1 MTNFKTF
8 LKLKMKQHIQ
18 NILFGTLLLFSSTIF
33 GQDISLFQQ
42 FNGRYD
48 FVFVGNTLNPI
59 ENSFQST
66 VEVLTTSSA
75 DLTLNP
81 NDVIEKAYLYWA
93 GCGTGDFDVKLN
105 GQAITPDRTFS
116 HQRVFSSLVFD
127 YFSAFKEVTAQVQ
140 ATGNGSYTVSDL
152 DVSSFIE
159 FHAQRST
166 NFAGWALIVV
176 YKNPNLPLNQLNVY
190 DGMQAVPDEI
200 NITLNS
206 LNVIDNVDAKI
217 GFLAWEGDSGIA
229 VNETLRI
236 NGNPIGNPPLNPV
249 DNAFNGTNSLTNSFA
264 LYNMDLDVY
273 PIQNNINIG
282 DTSAQIQ
289 LTSGQDFVMINAIV
303 TKLNSQLPDATLAI
317 NNVATACDSKTIIA
331 DYTISNS
338 NSTAVL
344 PANTPISIYAN
355 DVFIRT
361 IFTQTTIPIDGNET
375 GQVTLLIPNTV
386 ADSFDLK
393 FIVDANGL
401 GFGIVTEIS
410 EINNKFT
417 VPVVLSV
424 SPLFSLLP
432 NNVACNE
439 SAGKG
444 TFNFSDYETSVKV
457 NPSDNVRFYDSLINA
472 QNNTNPIFNTSNFIA
487 LTTPKTIY
495 IRLENA
501 YCSIITSFI
510 LETKNCPPV
519 VHNFVSAN
527 NDGENDTFHI
537 DGLKDIFLKYK
548 VSIYNRWGTLIW
560 TGNSTSQEWDG
571 FVTNGILL
579 DNKEIPAGTY
589 FYIIDLN
596 DPDYSEALTGYLY
609 LTR

>member
-1 MTNFKTF
+1 
-8 LKLKMKQHIQ
+8 MKQHIQ
-18 NILFGTLLLFSSTIF
+18 NILLGTILLFSSIIF

-66 VEVLTTSSA
+66 VSVLTTSSA
-75 DLTLNP
+75 NLSLNP
-81 NDVIEKAYLYWA
+81 NDVVEKAYLYWA

-105 GQAITPDRTFS
+105 GQTVTPERTFS
-116 HQRVFSSLVFD
+116 IQRVASNLVFE

-140 ATGNGSYTVSDL
+140 ATGNGTYTISDL
-152 DVSSFIE
+152 DVSSFID

-176 YKNPNLPLNQLNVY
+176 YKNSNLPLNQLNVY

-249 DNAFNGTNSLTNSFA
+249 NNAFNGTNSLTNA
-264 LYNMDLDVY
+264 TTLYNMDLDVY

-289 LTSGQDFVMINAIV
+289 LTSSQDFVMINAIV
-303 TKLNSQLPDATLAI
+303 TKLNSQLPDATVVI
-317 NNVATACDSKTIIA
+317 NNVATTCDSRTIIA
-331 DYTISNS
+331 DYEVSNV

-344 PANTPISIYAN
+344 PANTPVSIYAN

-361 IFTQTTIPIDGNET
+361 IFTQTIIPIDGNET
-375 GQVTLLIPNTV
+375 GQVTLLIPNTI

-393 FIVDANGL
+393 FVVDDNGSNV
-401 GFGIVTEIS
+401 GIVTEIS
-410 EINNKFT
+410 EINNKFK
-417 VPVVLSV
+417 VPVVLTI
-424 SPLFSLLP
+424 SPLFNLLP
-432 NNVACNE
+432 NNETCNE
-439 SAGKG
+439 GAGKG
-444 TFNFSDYETSVKV
+444 TFNFSDYETLVKV
-457 NPSDNVRFYDSLINA
+457 NPSDTIRFYDSLINA
-472 QNNTNPIFNTSNFIA
+472 QNSTNPIFNTSNFVA
-487 LTTPKTIY
+487 LTTPKTIF
-495 IRLENA
+495 IRLENDN
-501 YCSIITSFI
+501 CFSITSFM

-527 NDGENDTFHI
+527 NDSTNDTFHI
-537 DGLKDIFLKYK
+537 DGLKDIFLNHKI
-548 VSIYNRWGTLIW
+548 SIFNRWGVLIW
-560 TGNSTSQEWDG
+560 TGGNTSEEWDG
-571 FVTNGILL
+571 FATKGILI

-596 DPDYSEALTGYLY
+596 DPDYSEPLTGYLY

>member
-1 MTNFKTF
+1 M
-8 LKLKMKQHIQ
+8 KLHIQ
-18 NILFGTLLLFSSTIF
+18 NILFVTVLLFSSIIF

-66 VEVLTTSSA
+66 VEVFTTSSA

-93 GCGTGDFDVKLN
+93 GSGTGDFDVKLN
-105 GQAITPDRTFS
+105 GQTLTPDRTFS
-116 HQRVFSSLVFD
+116 LQRVASNLVFD

-140 ATGNGSYTVSDL
+140 ATGNGTYTISDL
-152 DVSSFIE
+152 DVSSFIQ
-159 FHAQRST
+159 FHSQRST

-249 DNAFNGTNSLTNSFA
+249 NNAFNGTNSFTNSTS

-273 PIQNNINIG
+273 PIQNNITVG

-303 TKLNSQLPDATLAI
+303 TKLNSQLPDATVGI
-317 NNVATACDSKTIIA
+317 NNVATTCDSRTIIV
-331 DYTISNS
+331 DYKVSNS

-344 PANTPISIYAN
+344 PSNTPVSIYAN
-355 DVFIRT
+355 DVYIRT
-361 IFTQTTIPIDGNET
+361 IFTQTIIPIDGNET
-375 GQVTLLIPNTV
+375 GQVTLLIPNTI

-393 FIVDANGL
+393 FVVDDNGS
-401 GFGIVTEIS
+401 GIGIVTEIS

-417 VPVVLSV
+417 IPVVLSL
-424 SPLFSLLP
+424 SPLFNLLP
-432 NNVACNE
+432 NKETCNE
-439 SAGKG
+439 GSSKG
-444 TFNFSDYETSVKV
+444 TFNFSDYEAVVKV
-457 NPSDNVRFYDSLINA
+457 NPSDTILFYDSLLNA
-472 QNNTNPIFNTSNFIA
+472 QNSTNPIFNTSNFVA
-487 LTTPKTIY
+487 LSTPKTIY

-501 YCSIITSFI
+501 YCSNITSFI
-510 LETKNCPPV
+510 LETKNCPPI

-527 NDGENDTFHI
+527 NDGTNDTFHI

-548 VSIYNRWGTLIW
+548 ISIYNRWGTLIW
-560 TGNSTSQEWDG
+560 TGINSSEEWDG
-571 FVTNGILL
+571 FATNGILL

-596 DPDYSEALTGYLY
+596 DPDYSEPLTGYLY